1 MREVLA
7 HRRQF
12 TIFVLGG
19 FLCAAIDIGAMQLLL
34 ASGAHFALAASVGFG
49 IGLVVNYLYH
59 ARVTFDSPT
68 SGASVLRFATLV
80 GINYLLTM
88 ACIGLAVHLEFA
100 ALAGKI
106 VSLPL
111 VAVNGFIL
119 GKFWIFK

>member
-12 TIFVLGG
+12 GIFILGG
-19 FLCAAIDIGAMQLLL
+19 FLCAAIDIGVMQLLL
-34 ASGAHFALAASVGFG
+34 AGGSHVAMATSAGFG
-49 IGLVVNYLYH
+49 VGLVVNYLFH

-68 SGASVLRFATLV
+68 SGASLLRFACLV
-80 GINYLLTM
+80 GINYLLTL
-88 ACIGLAVHLEFA
+88 ACVGLAVHWQFA
-100 ALAGKI
+100 PLVGKL

-111 VAVNGFIL
+111 VAINGFIL